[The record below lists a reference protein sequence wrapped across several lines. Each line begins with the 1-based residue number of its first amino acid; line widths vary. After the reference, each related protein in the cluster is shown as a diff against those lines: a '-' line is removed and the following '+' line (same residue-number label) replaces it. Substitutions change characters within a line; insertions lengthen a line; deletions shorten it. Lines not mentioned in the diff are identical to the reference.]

1 MTLNPEQSTRLLMVM
16 FHAKGCD
23 GNHRSPRLAQ
33 VNLTYTTVTRVNEY
47 LEGNSDQFDF
57 QGCTRI
63 LMYAATMV
71 DKYVRGDTDDSR
83 TFLCPYPV
91 PRRQYLCP
99 SISDRPLH
107 VFFVMVREAGT

>member
-1 MTLNPEQSTRLLMVM
+1 MVM

-63 LMYAATMV
+63 LMYAATTV
-71 DKYVRGDTDDSR
+71 DKYEYGGTPTTLEHSCALIPCLEDNIYVHQFQTNYSMCS
-83 TFLCPYPV
+83 FL
-91 PRRQYLCP
+91 
-99 SISDRPLH
+99 
-107 VFFVMVREAGT
+107 

>member
-47 LEGNSDQFDF
+47 LEGNSDQF
-57 QGCTRI
+57 
-63 LMYAATMV
+63 
-71 DKYVRGDTDDSR
+71 
-83 TFLCPYPV
+83 
-91 PRRQYLCP
+91 
-99 SISDRPLH
+99 
-107 VFFVMVREAGT
+107 E